1 MYLLLEGI
9 NSGHVQA
16 KFYEDG
22 KTVSAACES
31 DRAMLYSFKHDG
43 KRVSSDC
50 VACLNVSEA

>member
-43 KRVSSDC
+43 KPVSS
-50 VACLNVSEA
+50 AIMSPA